1 MAHKQQD
8 ISPVKRSQQRND
20 SAKIMAHS
28 MNLHSKPAAPE
39 RVIPEKDKHEN
50 EKLKMAHKQQPSAF
64 SPVKRTQW
72 PNDYGKKILSQ
83 FMDLHSRKT
92 AAPEGAIPENDN
104 HENENLEMGENVAKR
119 AKVLTKEELQT
130 CPFCSQRVVN
140 LERHISELSGSPLHL
155 LMGILQGDP
164 EDLLAGE
171 YV

>member
-1 MAHKQQD
+1 MAHRQQD

-20 SAKIMAHS
+20 TAKIMAHS
-28 MNLHSKPAAPE
+28 KNLHNKPAAPE
-39 RVIPEKDKHEN
+39 RVIPEKDQHEN
-50 EKLKMAHKQQPSAF
+50 EKLTMAHKQQPGSF
-64 SPVKRTQW
+64 SSVKRTQW

-83 FMDLHSRKT
+83 FMDLHSKT
-92 AAPEGAIPENDN
+92 AAPEWAIRENDN
-104 HENENLEMGENVAKR
+104 HDENEKSAMGEYAAKR

-130 CPFCSQRVVN
+130 CPFCSQRVVD

-164 EDLLAGE
+164 EDLQAGE

>member
-28 MNLHSKPAAPE
+28 MNLQSKPAAPE

-50 EKLKMAHKQQPSAF
+50 EKLKMAHKQQPGPF

-83 FMDLHSRKT
+83 FMDLHSKT

-104 HENENLEMGENVAKR
+104 HENENLERVEMVDRHRPKQKNIIISSVQKEN
-119 AKVLTKEELQT
+119 QT
-130 CPFCSQRVVN
+130 INEKYITYTYKKNWIFKPW
-140 LERHISELSGSPLHL
+140 
-155 LMGILQGDP
+155 
-164 EDLLAGE
+164 
-171 YV
+171 

>member
-1 MAHKQQD
+1 MAHRQQD

-20 SAKIMAHS
+20 TAKIMAHS
-28 MNLHSKPAAPE
+28 KNLHNKPAAPE

-50 EKLKMAHKQQPSAF
+50 ERLKMAHKQQPSPF

-83 FMDLHSRKT
+83 FMDRHSKT

-104 HENENLEMGENVAKR
+104 HENENLEMGENVAKK

-155 LMGILQGDP
+155 LMGILQGDA
-164 EDLLAGE
+164 DDMQLALE
-171 YV
+171 A